1 MVSVNNVSVL
11 FGGVPLYED
20 ISFLINERDRIGL
33 AGKNGAGKS
42 TMLKILCGLQ
52 KPDSG
57 EVAKPNGFTFGYL
70 PQDMKHN
77 LGKTVFDEAMSAFRE
92 IQEMEEREKYIN
104 EQLTTRTD
112 YESDAYMALITEL
125 HEITE
130 RLNIAGAYSKDAE
143 VEKTLLGLGFE
154 REDFTRLTDEFSGG
168 WRMRVEIAKLLL
180 QRPNLLLLDEPTNH
194 LDIESIQWLEDFLR
208 DYYGAVVMVSHDKAF
223 LDNLTNRTIEIS
235 LGKIHDYKA
244 NYSKYLVLRKERR
257 ATQESAFKNQQKYI
271 EKTEALIDKYRAKA
285 NKASFAQSLIKKLDK
300 LEEIEI
306 DTDDS
311 TAIRFRFPP
320 APRSGRNVVEAISA
334 RKAFGTR
341 VIFDK
346 VDFMIERGDRVA
358 FVGRNGEGKSTMV
371 KMIAGVDRGEGQLNI
386 GSSVNIGYYA
396 QNAAEILD
404 ENKTVF
410 DTIDE
415 VAVGDAR
422 RGVRNLLGSFLF
434 GGDDIDK
441 KVKVLSGGEKG
452 RLAMCKL
459 LLEPYSCLVLDEPTN
474 HLDMRSKEVL
484 KNALMNYDGTLIVVS
499 HDRDFLT
506 GLTNKVFEFKGGRVQ
521 QYIGDVNEYI
531 SSRKIQSLKDLELQQ
546 SVIRKAPAPKKEVA
560 ETGNEKEE
568 KQLKS
573 RLKKLEEEIAQ
584 SEAFIRDTEQKL
596 SDAST
601 YQEVMENK
609 EMYARYEQTKSKV
622 SQLMEEWEDISR
634 RIEQ

>member
-1 MVSVNNVSVL
+1 MVSVNNVSVF

-57 EVAKPNGFTFGYL
+57 EVAKPNNFTFGYL

-77 LGKTVFDEAMSAFRE
+77 LGKTIFEEAMSAFSEIRE
-92 IQEMEEREKYIN
+92 LERREAEIN
-104 EQLTTRTD
+104 EEFTHRTD

-143 VEKTLLGLGFE
+143 VEKTLMGLGFE
-154 REDFTRLTDEFSGG
+154 REDFGRLTDEFSGG

-194 LDIESIQWLEDFLR
+194 LDIESIQWLEEFLR

-223 LDNLTNRTIEIS
+223 LDNLTTRTIEIT

-257 ATQESAFKNQQKYI
+257 STQEAAYKNQQKYI

-285 NKASFAQSLIKKLDK
+285 RKASFAQSLIKKLDK

-306 DTDDS
+306 DNEDS

-334 RKAFGTR
+334 RKAYGER

-358 FVGRNGEGKSTMV
+358 FVGRNGEGKSTMI
-371 KMIAGVDRGEGQLNI
+371 KMIAGVEKGEGQLNI
-386 GSSVNIGYYA
+386 GASVNIGYYA
-396 QNAAEILD
+396 QNAAEVLD

-484 KNALMNYDGTLIVVS
+484 KNALMGYDGTLIVVS
-499 HDRDFLT
+499 HDRDFLS
-506 GLTNKVFEFKGGRVQ
+506 GLTNKVFEFKGGRVR

-531 SSRKIQSLKDLELQQ
+531 ASRKMESLKDLDAQAAPVQ
-546 SVIRKAPAPKKEVA
+546 KAQEPKKEVK
-560 ETGNEKEE
+560 EDGKEKEQR
-568 KQLKS
+568 QLKN
-573 RLKKLEEEIAQ
+573 RLKKLEEEIEKTE
-584 SEAFIRDTEQKL
+584 SFIKSIEQKL
-596 SDAST
+596 SDPSS
-601 YQEVMENK
+601 YQEVMNDK
-609 EMYARYEQTKSKV
+609 ALYASYEDKKQ
-622 SQLMEEWEDISR
+622 QLERLMKEWEELSAKLDA
-634 RIEQ
+634 